1 VSLVLDTHAAIWYF
15 HSPKGLSSSA
25 LQNVLHSGRP
35 VFISAISLVETIYFV
50 GRGRLPFEA
59 LRRLEA
65 ATRAPASGR
74 LVQSVDEAVA
84 EAVYKIPRDV
94 APDIPDRLIAAT
106 ALHLDLP
113 LVTRDGRLQG
123 APIKTIW

>member
-15 HSPKGLSSSA
+15 HSPKELSSA
-25 LQNVLHSGRP
+25 AVQNVRSSVHSGRP
-35 VFISAISLVETIYFV
+35 VFISAISLVETIYLV
-50 GRGRLPFEA
+50 ERGRLPFEA

-65 ATRAPASGR
+65 ATASGL

-94 APDIPDRLIAAT
+94 APDIPDRFIAAT